1 MATDSSSGGAG
12 GIRSSDNSDR
22 VAAHTHITGL
32 GLNTD
37 GTCVSTSESSA
48 SCGLVGQTAAREAAG
63 IVVDLIQASNMAG
76 RALLIVGPPG
86 TGKTAI
92 ALAMAKELGNAT
104 PFTPLVASQ
113 VYSKEV
119 KKTEILMEHF
129 RKSIGLRIRESKE
142 VYEGEVSELTVEET
156 EDPLSGG
163 ATAYGRSISHVLL
176 TLKTA
181 KGTKTLKLDPT
192 MYDAL
197 IKENVQQGDV
207 IYIESNSGAV
217 KRVGRSDSFAT
228 EFDLEAEEYVPIPK
242 GDVHKKRQVVQ
253 DVTLHDLDVANSQ
266 PSSGGSN
273 RKDVMALV
281 AAMGQRPKKTEITD
295 KLRGEI
301 NKIVQRYID
310 EGVAELIPGVLFIDE
325 VHMLDQ
331 ESFTY
336 LNRAM
341 ESNMSPIVVLATN
354 RGITKIRGTEVSS
367 PHGIPVDLLDRLLI
381 VPTHPYQ
388 KDEIRQIVAI
398 RAATEE
404 LKLVDAALDTL
415 AEIGERTSL
424 RYALQLLTP
433 ANIIAETVGK
443 SQITPEDVQQV
454 DGLFLDGKASAQMLV
469 GAEGFMI

>member
-1 MATDSSSGGAG
+1 MSDQKRSNAATAATSTNA
-12 GIRSSDNSDR
+12 DR

-32 GLNTD
+32 GLNAD
-37 GTCVSTSESSA
+37 GTCSSSSSETTSAAPSG
-48 SCGLVGQTAAREAAG
+48 GLVGQTAAREAAG
-63 IVVDLIQASNMAG
+63 IVVDLIRASHMAG
-76 RALLIVGPPG
+76 RALLLVGPPG

-92 ALAMAKELGNAT
+92 ALAMAKELGSAT
-104 PFTPLVASQ
+104 PFTPMVASQ

-119 KKTEILMEHF
+119 QKTEILMEHF
-129 RKSIGLRIRESKE
+129 RKAIGLRIREHKE
-142 VYEGEVSELTVEET
+142 VYEGEVAELTVEET
-156 EDPLSGG
+156 EDPLSG

-176 TLKTA
+176 TLKTT
-181 KGTKTLKLDPT
+181 KGTKTLKMDPT

-197 IKENVQQGDV
+197 VKENVQQGDV
-207 IYIESNSGAV
+207 IYIEANSGAV

-253 DVTLHDLDVANSQ
+253 DVTLHDLDVANAQ
-266 PSSGGSN
+266 PSSSS

-301 NKIVQRYID
+301 NKIVQKYID
-310 EGVAELIPGVLFIDE
+310 EGVAELVPGVLFIDE

-331 ESFTY
+331 ESFSY

-354 RGITKIRGTEVSS
+354 RGITKIRGTDVSS
-367 PHGIPVDLLDRLLI
+367 PHGIPIDLLDRLLI

-388 KDEIRQIVAI
+388 RAEIRQIVAI
-398 RAATEE
+398 RATTEDLQISE
-404 LKLVDAALDTL
+404 AALDTM
-415 AEIGERTSL
+415 ANIGERTSL
-424 RYALQLLTP
+424 RYAVQLLTP
-433 ANIIAETVGK
+433 AHIMAETVGRVN
-443 SQITPEDVQQV
+443 IEPEDVEQV
-454 DGLFLDGKASAQMLV
+454 DGLFLDGKASAQMLLD
-469 GAEGFMI
+469 AEGFME